1 MKPNTILVVSDALR
15 AKNIPFYGYEK
26 DNTPFL
32 SSLDELVVVEDFYST
47 VDQTDPSFTTIMT
60 GKYPLSHGI
69 TRHGPDIKDTH
80 LKIFRKRKNLLL
92 SEVLN
97 LHGVRTYAVDWLGRW
112 HKRGFQVYVS
122 PDGETITTTN
132 LLKKVINKLSMQVLR
147 EIPTSMQAYN
157 ILYKTFR
164 KIGFCYYKNGKC
176 AIEKAKQLM
185 DHHLRQIGRGKPF
198 FLLIHL
204 WDTHT
209 PYDDLPY
216 FLVKKYHNGQCGE
229 LISEMAK
236 RIENS
241 KWRKL
246 TLEYHLRGMKCVGE
260 VEPHYDA
267 AVAFVDWV
275 IRELYEYLKEH
286 HLLDETNIVITGD
299 HGENLIKD
307 GIYRGH
313 GGLFQRVVKVPL
325 FMLGPSFNDWSG
337 KFRIV
342 AQHVDLAPTILSTYG
357 IPENA
362 LKRPDGEN
370 LIRYFE
376 THESPRNYVFLQS
389 STSKNR
395 FGLIKDNYKLVYSPT
410 LEDALDKFGGIW
422 MKDVREL
429 YDLRKDN
436 DDDNNIYREHNDM
449 AMSMISQLRK
459 LTKSLMKKHM
469 F

>member
-15 AKNIPFYGYEK
+15 AKNLPLYGYEK
-26 DNTPFL
+26 DTTPFL
-32 SSLDELVVVEDFYST
+32 SALDEIVVVEGFYST

-60 GKYPLSHGI
+60 GKYPISHGI

-80 LKIFRKRKNLLL
+80 LKIFKKRGNVLL

-97 LHGVRTYAVDWLGRW
+97 SHGIRTYAVDWLGRW
-112 HKRGFQVYVS
+112 HKRGFQLYV
-122 PDGETITTTN
+122 PPEGEAAATTSF
-132 LLKKVINKLSMQVLR
+132 LKKAINKLSMRVLR
-147 EIPTSMQAYN
+147 KIPTSMQAYN

-176 AIEKAKQLM
+176 AVEKAKQLINY
-185 DHHLRQIGRGKPF
+185 HLGKAGRAKPF
-198 FLLIHL
+198 FLLIHV

-216 FLVKKYHNGQCGE
+216 FLVKKYQKGQCVE
-229 LISEMAK
+229 PITEMAK
-236 RIENS
+236 RIENP
-241 KWRKL
+241 KWRRL
-246 TLEYHLRGMKCVGE
+246 TLEYHLRGIRCVGE

-275 IRELYEYLKEH
+275 IKELYEYLEEK
-286 HLLDETNIVITGD
+286 HLLDETNVIITGD

-325 FMLGPSFNDWSG
+325 FMFGPSFNDWSG
-337 KFRIV
+337 KIKIV
-342 AQHVDLAPTILSTYG
+342 AQHIDLAPTILSTFG
-357 IPENA
+357 VPEGS
-362 LKRPDGEN
+362 LKKPDGES

-395 FGLIKDNYKLVYSPT
+395 FGLIKDDYKLVYSPT
-410 LEDALDKFGGIW
+410 IEDALDKFGGIW
-422 MKDVREL
+422 MKSVREL
-429 YDLRKDN
+429 YDLRN
-436 DDDNNIYREHNDM
+436 DDDDNHNLYREHDDI
-449 AMSMISQLRK
+449 AMNMLSQLRNI
-459 LTKSLMKKHM
+459 TKSLMKKHM